1 MIVDSENRVTEISK
15 VCSISDAIGE
25 SVGIEKMDAAYSEA
39 LFSEQEQYQAIE
51 RDAGR
56 RLVGLGTQAEPESL
70 MARAG
75 MWMGMQMKTF
85 TDTSTAHLAN
95 LLIQGSTMGVTEL
108 TRSRNEH
115 GEADAESV
123 ALCDRLIK
131 AQQDAIERAKGFLV

>member
-1 MIVDSENRVTEISK
+1 MNQ
-15 VCSISDAIGE
+15 SIELLRDVVKTARDGDE
-25 SVGIEKMDAAYSEA
+25 GIRLVMEKTRDTAFREA
-39 LFSEQEQYQAIE
+39 LFDEQAQYQAIE

-56 RLVGLGTQAEPESL
+56 RLVGMGSQAEPESL

-75 MWMGMQMKTF
+75 MKMGVEMQTL

-115 GEADAESV
+115 TEADAESA

-131 AQQDAIERAKGFLV
+131 AQQDAIERAKGFLI

>member
-1 MIVDSENRVTEISK
+1 MNQ
-15 VCSISDAIGE
+15 SIELLRDVVRTARDGDE
-25 SVGIEKMDAAYSEA
+25 GIRLMMEKTKDTAFREA
-39 LFSEQEQYQAIE
+39 LFDGQAQYQAIE

-56 RLVGLGTQAEPESL
+56 RLVGMGSQAEPESL

-75 MWMGMQMKTF
+75 MWMGMHMKTF

-95 LLIQGSTMGVTEL
+95 LLIQGNTMGITEL

-115 GEADAESV
+115 GEADAESA

-131 AQQDAIERAKGFLV
+131 AQQDAIERAKGFLA

>member
-1 MIVDSENRVTEISK
+1 MNQ
-15 VCSISDAIGE
+15 SIELLRDVVRTARDGDE
-25 SVGIEKMDAAYSEA
+25 GIRLVMEKTRDTAFREA

-131 AQQDAIERAKGFLV
+131 AQQDAIERAKGFLA

>member
-1 MIVDSENRVTEISK
+1 MDQ
-15 VCSISDAIGE
+15 SIELLRDVVRTARDGDE
-25 SVGIEKMDAAYSEA
+25 GIRLVMEKTKDTAFREA
-39 LFSEQEQYQAIE
+39 LFTEQATYQAIE

-56 RLVGLGTQAEPESL
+56 RLVGMGSEAEPESL

-75 MWMGMQMKTF
+75 MKMGIEMQTF

-115 GEADAESV
+115 SEADGESV

-131 AQQDAIERAKGFLV
+131 AQQDAIERAKGILV

>member
-1 MIVDSENRVTEISK
+1 MNQ
-15 VCSISDAIGE
+15 SIELLRDVVRTARDGDE
-25 SVGIEKMDAAYSEA
+25 GIRLVMEKTKDTAFREA
-39 LFSEQEQYQAIE
+39 LFDEQAQYQAIE

-56 RLVGLGTQAEPESL
+56 RLVGMGSQAEPESL

-75 MWMGMQMKTF
+75 MKMGIGMQTL

-115 GEADAESV
+115 GDADQESV
-123 ALCDRLIK
+123 SLCDRLIK
-131 AQQDAIERAKGFLV
+131 AQQDAIERAKGFLI

>member
-1 MIVDSENRVTEISK
+1 MNQ
-15 VCSISDAIGE
+15 SIELLRDVVRTARDGDE
-25 SVGIEKMDAAYSEA
+25 GIRLVMEKTRDTAFREA

>member
-1 MIVDSENRVTEISK
+1 MNQ
-15 VCSISDAIGE
+15 SIELLRDVVRTARDGDE
-25 SVGIEKMDAAYSEA
+25 GIRLMMEKTKDTAFREA
-39 LFSEQEQYQAIE
+39 LFDEQAQYQTIE

-56 RLVGLGTQAEPESL
+56 RLVGMGSQAEPESL

-75 MWMGMQMKTF
+75 MWMGMRMKTF

-95 LLIQGSTMGVTEL
+95 LLIQGNTMGITEL

-115 GEADAESV
+115 GEADAESA

-131 AQQDAIERAKGFLV
+131 AQQDAIERAKGFLA

>member
-1 MIVDSENRVTEISK
+1 MNQ
-15 VCSISDAIGE
+15 SIELLRDVVRTARDGDE
-25 SVGIEKMDAAYSEA
+25 GIRLIMDKTDDTAFREA
-39 LFSEQEQYQAIE
+39 LFSEQEQYQSVE

-56 RLVGLGTQAEPESL
+56 RLVGMGSKAEPEGI

-75 MWMGMQMKTF
+75 MWAGMQMQTMN
-85 TDTSTAHLAN
+85 DRSTAHLAD

-115 GEADAESV
+115 RQADAESL

-131 AQQDAIERAKGFLV
+131 LQQDAIERAKGFLV

>member
-1 MIVDSENRVTEISK
+1 MNQ
-15 VCSISDAIGE
+15 SIELLRDVVRTARDGDE
-25 SVGIEKMDAAYSEA
+25 GIRLMMEKTKDTAFREA
-39 LFSEQEQYQAIE
+39 LFDGQAQYQAIE

-56 RLVGLGTQAEPESL
+56 RRVGMGSQAEPESL

-75 MWMGMQMKTF
+75 MWMGMRMKTF

-95 LLIQGSTMGVTEL
+95 LLIQGNTMGITEL

-115 GEADAESV
+115 GEADAESA

-131 AQQDAIERAKGFLV
+131 AQQDAIERAKGFLA

>member
-1 MIVDSENRVTEISK
+1 MNQ
-15 VCSISDAIGE
+15 SIELLRDVVRTARDGDE
-25 SVGIEKMDAAYSEA
+25 GIRLMMEKTKDTAFREA
-39 LFSEQEQYQAIE
+39 LFDGQAQYQAIE

-56 RLVGLGTQAEPESL
+56 RLVGMGSQAEPESL

-75 MWMGMQMKTF
+75 MWMGMRMKTF

-95 LLIQGSTMGVTEL
+95 LLIQGNTMGITEL

-115 GEADAESV
+115 GEADAESA

-131 AQQDAIERAKGFLV
+131 AQQDAIERAKGFLA